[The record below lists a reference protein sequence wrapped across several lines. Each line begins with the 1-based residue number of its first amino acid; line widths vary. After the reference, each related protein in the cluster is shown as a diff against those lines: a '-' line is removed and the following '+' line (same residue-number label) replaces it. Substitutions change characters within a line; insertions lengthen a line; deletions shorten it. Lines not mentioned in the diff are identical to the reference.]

1 MGQTTQ
7 TTQTTQTRL
16 RDSNGRFMKLTDFGI
31 GTTESGKR
39 YHNMRSSDGR
49 FTKRTV
55 GITTSGKRY
64 HSVRDNNGRFA
75 VSN

>member
-1 MGQTTQ
+1 MGQ